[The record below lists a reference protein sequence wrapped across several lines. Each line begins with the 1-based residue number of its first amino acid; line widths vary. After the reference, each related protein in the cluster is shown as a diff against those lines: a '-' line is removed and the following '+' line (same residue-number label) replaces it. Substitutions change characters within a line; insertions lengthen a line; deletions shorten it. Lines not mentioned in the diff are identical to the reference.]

1 MESCV
6 CKPRESNH
14 LSQINPLR
22 APIRVLIEYSQI
34 NKNSR
39 ECCKCV
45 YVYIACVWV
54 CMIPHALKP
63 YRTCQPVTWVTF
75 WWSMAYFP
83 LTPTVPSVLPS
94 LFFSLCPTS
103 FADGCPNLCN
113 GNGQCTMGQN
123 SWHCECKTG
132 WRGTGCNV
140 AMETSCADNK
150 DNEGG
155 QTAPNSP
162 AQLTLQ
168 DKKKKK
174 HKSCFTLIQ

>member
-6 CKPRESNH
+6 CKPQESNH
-14 LSQINPLR
+14 LPQINPLG
-22 APIRVLIEYSQI
+22 APIRALIKYSQI

-39 ECCKCV
+39 ECCKWI

-54 CMIPHALKP
+54 CMVLHVLRH
-63 YRTCQPVTWVTF
+63 YRMSASDPTLHFLTF
-75 WWSMAYFP
+75 
-83 LTPTVPSVLPS
+83 SVLFSSYSNCTPLS
-94 LFFSLCPTS
+94 LPLSFSLCSTS

-155 QTAPNSP
+155 QTAPNKP
-162 AQLTLQ
+162 E
-168 DKKKKK
+168 
-174 HKSCFTLIQ
+174 FTIIKIY